1 MVYHVSNRFLK
12 KNWSLGIFTFLWVL
26 APSWQHLGC
35 QFLHQLGLVKLY
47 YWLIDLNQDSKVIQG
62 VKWEKLYKTMKI
74 LMFFVNFQL
83 NQIQNWAIPEK
94 IQTEGVENI
103 LFSTP
108 PPGILYFFTLPLEVP
123 SKTKLNP
130 PVWIF
135 SGTANCFIQIK
146 KMKDRTFS
154 RWC

>member
-1 MVYHVSNRFLK
+1 
-12 KNWSLGIFTFLWVL
+12 
-26 APSWQHLGC
+26 
-35 QFLHQLGLVKLY
+35 
-47 YWLIDLNQDSKVIQG
+47 
-62 VKWEKLYKTMKI
+62 MKI

-130 PVWIF
+130 VWIF

-154 RWC
+154 R

>member
-35 QFLHQLGLVKLY
+35 QFLHQLGLVELY

-130 PVWIF
+130 VWIF

>member
-35 QFLHQLGLVKLY
+35 QFLHQLGLVELY

-74 LMFFVNFQL
+74 LMFFLNFQL
-83 NQIQNWAIPEK
+83 NQIQNCAIPEK

-108 PPGILYFFTLPLEVP
+108 PPWNFIFFYFTPGS
-123 SKTKLNP
+123 SKQNKAQP
-130 PVWIF
+130 PCLDFFWNSQLFYPDQENERQNI
-135 SGTANCFIQIK
+135 
-146 KMKDRTFS
+146 
-154 RWC
+154 